1 MIYKRKV
8 KTDMTTEGLIEGIL
22 FAMGGSVERKQLAQ
36 VLELTEEAV
45 EEAAVR
51 LEEKYRQ
58 EESGIQLVRLE
69 DAYQLSTKR
78 DVYPA
83 LIRLAARPKKPVLT
97 SVVLET
103 LAIIAYRQPI
113 TKAEIAKIRGVS
125 SDHAVNKLI
134 EYELV
139 REAGRLEAPGRPI
152 LLATTE
158 EFLRRFGLPSTE
170 ALPEIAVEKL
180 EELREEALR
189 ESAEKPEDA
198 GDVPV

>member
-113 TKAEIAKIRGVS
+113 TKAEIATIRGVS